1 MIALCTAQGAF
12 LYNCSEREADARINN
27 INHSP
32 DHKYAIHVKGGLDFD
47 DNGKRR
53 LNDGMVGWLF
63 MQPGLIRMFEKL
75 GVAACYIDD
84 GQCYRKVTDFEVL
97 ANAYEKVFSERNSKK
112 DQ

>member
-1 MIALCTAQGAF
+1 MVALCTAQGAF
-12 LYNCSEREADARINN
+12 LYNCSEHEADERINN
-27 INHSP
+27 INRSP
-32 DHKYAIHVKGGLDFD
+32 DHKCAIYVKGGLDFD

-84 GQCYRKVTDFEVL
+84 EQCYRKATDFKVL
-97 ANAYEKVFSERNSKK
+97 SNAYEKVFSERNSKK